1 MRYRTALQQMYTG
14 IPRAI
19 MGAMEYQHVQYGYT
33 GILTA
38 VVMAIVA
45 VTSLPQSFEDSA
57 WAGALVTFFI
67 VGIVVLTFWFS
78 KLTVTVTA
86 STVTVTFGP
95 GRPHRVMELSDV
107 SAVREVR
114 NAWIQGWG
122 IRKITNGWMYN
133 VWGLDAVELD
143 LNSGSL
149 FRIGTNEPDKLS
161 TAISLSL
168 PG

>member
-1 MRYRTALQQMYTG
+1 
-14 IPRAI
+14 
-19 MGAMEYQHVQYGYT
+19 MEYQHVQYGYT

-38 VVMAIVA
+38 VFVAIVA
-45 VTSLPQSFEDSA
+45 VRALPQSFEDST
-57 WAGALVTFFI
+57 WAGVLVALFM
-67 VGIVVLTFWFS
+67 VGLVVLTFWFS
-78 KLTVTVTA
+78 KLTVTVLGG
-86 STVTVTFGP
+86 TVTATFGP

-107 SAVREVR
+107 NAAREVR

-143 LNSGSL
+143 FTSGRI
-149 FRIGTNEPDKLS
+149 FRIGTNEPGKLS
-161 TAISLSL
+161 AAISLSL